1 MVEDIF
7 INQIIWALLISFSLS
22 QFIKMIL
29 QKDFSLIAFFKPG
42 GMPSSHTAPAV
53 SLCLSI
59 YLAEGVTTAFAIAI
73 AFTVVIIRDS
83 LGIRYEIGEQGKQI
97 NKLTTAVFK
106 KNAKEVVMFNEVQ
119 GHKPLQ
125 VLAGGLV
132 GIMVSIVL
140 YYVW

>member
-7 INQIIWALLISFSLS
+7 TNQIIWALLISFSLS

-42 GMPSSHTAPAV
+42 GMPSSHTAPAI

-59 YLAEGVTTAFAIAI
+59 YLAEGVTTAFAIAM
-73 AFTVVIIRDS
+73 AFAVVIIRDS
-83 LGIRYEIGEQGKQI
+83 LGIRYEIGEQGKQL
-97 NKLTTAVFK
+97 NKLTKAVLK
-106 KNAKEVVMFNEVQ
+106 KDTIRFNEVQ

-125 VLAGGLV
+125 VFAGALV
-132 GIMVSIVL
+132 GIIVSIVL
-140 YYVW
+140 YYIW